1 MVMKTWSETQLQL
14 LQYTATFNIISYI
27 QMAVSVVNFL
37 VPSLDGFQKLHKGH
51 HQLNKYSVFQKE
63 FL

>member
-1 MVMKTWSETQLQL
+1 MAKKSWREIHLQL

-51 HQLNKYSVFQKE
+51 HQINKFFVF
-63 FL
+63 